1 MGVGQKPSVFTR
13 LLALAQSLLFLL
25 RVQTTS
31 ETSAKYRADLT
42 SDRTSELNNLLQIIS
57 STSELIYDMSKATSH
72 CGKYMK
78 MLRESIERATEIT
91 TELIRQSGGCEKEAL
106 LRPDFTD
113 VIRSNSAASRR
124 RGTQSLLVVDDE
136 PMALSLTRQILS
148 QAGFDVTTASSGFDC
163 IELCRNKA
171 NEFDLVIL
179 DQTMPSM
186 DGAETFARLRTICP
200 DLSVVISTGF
210 IAQEKLNHML
220 SAGLTGFI
228 RKPLPPDEY
237 VGHIRAILSKASFW
251 QPIPPAA

>member
-1 MGVGQKPSVFTR
+1 M
-13 LLALAQSLLFLL
+13 
-25 RVQTTS
+25 
-31 ETSAKYRADLT
+31 T

-57 STSELIYDMSKATSH
+57 STSELIYDITKANSQ

-91 TELIRQSGGCEKEAL
+91 TELVRQSGGCEKQAL

-113 VIRSNSAASRR
+113 FIRSNSAASRR

-148 QAGFDVTTASSGFDC
+148 QAGFDVTTANSGFDC

-220 SAGLTGFI
+220 SSGLTGFI

-237 VGHIRAILSKASFW
+237 VGHIRAILAKANFW
-251 QPIPPAA
+251 QPMPPAA